1 LGCRKTE
8 HVLEFTDLS
17 LFCFR
22 APHIFRQ
29 EANLLKVE
37 VSASGRKTKNI
48 ERGIRRSKESQ
59 ELEDAE
65 GREDIEGEE
74 QEEQEEQNLVEE
86 TINRR
91 ITRNFERELRSRKR
105 KQSRLTVF
113 QDNEVKKKGGR
124 EDQEGY
130 PLQEAGDADL
140 VKKAPECKHDFDDEE
155 LNDEVNRDSGQENG
169 ASTPETVVTDD
180 DGLLHDM

>member
-65 GREDIEGEE
+65 GREDVEGEE
-74 QEEQEEQNLVEE
+74 QEEQEEEEEQNLVEE

-105 KQSRLTVF
+105 KQRNLTEF
-113 QDNEVKKKGGR
+113 QDIEVKKQGGR
-124 EDQEGY
+124 EDQDGH
-130 PLQEAGDADL
+130 ADL
-140 VKKAPECKHDFDDEE
+140 AKKAPGCKHDFVDEE

-169 ASTPETVVTDD
+169 ASTPETVVTDE